1 MTSSRRYTERVTFEV
16 RNESAP
22 KTTWERKLYR
32 RAEIVTET
40 QTLNLPID
48 KELSALD
55 PQKTRI
61 VWHSNTGDIVLN
73 LRSKQPI
80 AGRRP
85 ELRFTF
91 HTEIFELD
99 GQPASLMT
107 LDGDE
112 AIFET

>member
-16 RNESAP
+16 RNETAA
-22 KTTWERKLYR
+22 KAVWERKLYR
-32 RAEIVTET
+32 RAEVLVN
-40 QTLNLPID
+40 TLTINLPTD

-61 VWHSNTGDIVLN
+61 VWHSNTGDVYLN
-73 LRSKQPI
+73 LTSKVPI

-85 ELRFTF
+85 EIQFTAK
-91 HTEIFELD
+91 TELFELD
-99 GQPASLMT
+99 GTPASLMT

-112 AIFET
+112 AVFNS

>member
-22 KTTWERKLYR
+22 KAIWERKLYR
-32 RAEIVTET
+32 RAEIIVN
-40 QTLNLPID
+40 TLTINLPTD
-48 KELSALD
+48 KELAALD
-55 PQKTRI
+55 PQRTRI
-61 VWHSNTGDIVLN
+61 VWHSNTGDVVLN
-73 LRSKQPI
+73 LTSKLPI

-85 ELRFTF
+85 EIQFTAK
-91 HTEIFELD
+91 TEVFQLD
-99 GQPASLMT
+99 GEPGSLMT